1 MAEITGARL
10 GAEALK
16 REGVDTFFYLLSAP
30 LVADCLDLGMKGILV
45 RNETAAG
52 MMAHGYARV
61 TGKPG
66 IVLSS
71 HGPGTANTIPSII
84 NALADACPVVAIG
97 ASAGLRDRFTDTF
110 QEMDQVALMRPA
122 TKWAQQATHAEKIPE
137 LVSIAFRQA
146 LAAPHG
152 PVYVDLPNDVA
163 AARVDSARI
172 TWPTDYRTEARAYA
186 DPDLVR
192 RAVDLL
198 ASAKKPLVISG
209 SGVLWSGAAAEM
221 EEFVNITGIPFYTT
235 PQGRGVVPED
245 HPRFYPGARSQAF
258 READVVLV
266 VGTRANV
273 LVSFLRPPRWSPDA
287 KFIVVNLDPREIG
300 HNAPAEIG
308 IIADAKAA
316 FKQLTEAAR
325 GRFDP
330 RAESE
335 WTTTLAQKDAA
346 RAEQTAT
353 LMDSNAT
360 PIHPLRV
367 CREVRD
373 FMDRDAILAV
383 DGHETLNFARQSI
396 PTHIAG
402 HRINSGTHG
411 TMGVGVPFGI
421 GAKAARPD
429 KQVIVLSGD
438 GAFGWNGMEVDTAIR
453 HNLPILFVINNNGS
467 YTALDEGFTDPQK
480 YLGHQRYDLM
490 MQGLGGHGEWVE
502 DPDAIRPALERAYA
516 AAQASGKPALVN
528 VKVDPYAR
536 SSTQMGMN
544 MGH

>member
-1 MAEITGARL
+1 MASVNGSRL

-30 LVADCLDLGMKGILV
+30 LVADCMALGMRGILV

-52 MMAHGYARV
+52 MMAHGHARV
-61 TGKPG
+61 TGRPG

-71 HGPGTANTIPSII
+71 HGPGTANTVPSLV
-84 NALADACPVVAIG
+84 NALADACPVIGIG

-110 QEMDQVALMRPA
+110 QEMDQVAMMRPV
-122 TKWAQQATHAEKIPE
+122 TKWAQQATHTEKIPE

-152 PVYVDLPNDVA
+152 SVYIDLPNDIVGGQ
-163 AARVDSARI
+163 VDDQHVR
-172 TWPTDYRTEARAYA
+172 WPTNYRTEARAHP
-186 DPDLVR
+186 DPDLVE

-198 ASAKKPLVISG
+198 AKAERPLVVTG
-209 SGVLWSGAAAEM
+209 SGVIWSDAAAEM
-221 EEFVNITGIPFYTT
+221 EEFINTTGLPFYTT

-245 HPRFYPGARSQAF
+245 HPRFFPGARSKAF
-258 READVVLV
+258 READVALV

-273 LVSFLRPPRWSPDA
+273 LLSFLRPPRWNPDA
-287 KFIVVNLDPREIG
+287 MFIVVNLDPREIG

-308 IIADAKAA
+308 IVADAKAA
-316 FKQLTEAAR
+316 FRQLTEAAR

-330 RAESE
+330 QAQTPWIDS
-335 WTTTLAQKDAA
+335 LARKNAA
-346 RAEQTAT
+346 REEQQVT
-353 LMDSNAT
+353 LMDSDAV

-396 PTHIAG
+396 PTYIAG
-402 HRINSGTHG
+402 HRINAGTHG

-421 GAKAARPD
+421 AAKAAKPEN
-429 KQVIVLSGD
+429 QVIVLSGD
-438 GAFGWNGMEVDTAIR
+438 GAFGWNGMEIDTAIR
-453 HNLPILFVINNNGS
+453 HDLPVLFVINNNGS
-467 YTALDEGFTDPQK
+467 YTAMDEGFVNPQK
-480 YLGHQRYDLM
+480 DLGYQRYDLM
-490 MQGLGGHGEWVE
+490 IQALGGHGEWVE
-502 DPDAIRPALERAYA
+502 NPGDIRPALERAYA
-516 AAQASGKPALVN
+516 AAQGSGKPALVN
-528 VKVDPYAR
+528 VKVDQYAR
-536 SSTQMGMN
+536 SSTHMGMN
-544 MGH
+544 MDH